1 MTDQTPEVI
10 AEFVDL
16 ADLQSLLSLQKDLE
30 LAEIKAQLI
39 AHKIEIQKLL
49 VQKKYK
55 LGDADQIDGATG
67 KITRVI
73 Q

>member
-16 ADLQSLLSLQKDLE
+16 ADLQSLLSLQNDLE

-55 LGDADQIDGATG
+55 LGDAFIIA
-67 KITRVI
+67 
-73 Q
+73 